1 MPKSGKLFLLIF
13 LLVFLMPS
21 PCLHS
26 PLVPMALAA
35 DMIQP
40 VAKKQ
45 NSSEGE
51 DPLAEGFIDEDGFKD
66 IDPFL
71 SPKEGTDKGDAWL
84 DNAIDT
90 VLEDTV
96 LDNTILED
104 NSDGI
109 SLPDA
114 TASNFYLGGY
124 AELETE
130 IGYEKP
136 NEESDEKLSKFKPI
150 LFVETE
156 YRFNRDHKFRASGLA
171 SYDAAYGMT
180 AKDQPGAQSL
190 DDEISDV
197 ELRDLYLDSTLG
209 DVFSVKAGRQIIAWG
224 DSNYARITDVINPR
238 DNTSPGLIELED
250 SRLPVA
256 ALRLSAQ
263 YGSLCLDGVSIHE
276 HPGSKISGLGAD
288 FDYYAPLRQPNIWI
302 RDKNTPDTGFKDTGF
317 AFKATRSFNGG
328 DISLVASNTFDDL
341 PILSYQ
347 GITPAGILVFTP
359 EYERF
364 STMGIS
370 ASMTKKSALFKVEAA
385 FRKDRPVQRN
395 DVLFQIA
402 AGIPAGSIQTFD
414 KKDQVEALT
423 GLEYTG
429 ISDLRILLEGKLLHT
444 LDHESFLGMP
454 EYEYR
459 TYFQATYEMLNETL
473 ALDLFWVYFNPG
485 QGHILRL
492 SGEYDIFDDLSV
504 QLGMAFYDAD
514 NSDTVIYPY
523 RDMDRIFFR
532 FKYFF

>member
-1 MPKSGKLFLLIF
+1 MSRPGKLFLLIL

-21 PCLHS
+21 PCLRS
-26 PLVPMALAA
+26 PLVPLALATE
-35 DMIQP
+35 MIQP
-40 VAKKQ
+40 VAKKKG
-45 NSSEGE
+45 SSESKIRN
-51 DPLAEGFIDEDGFKD
+51 PLEEGFKD

-71 SPKEGTDKGDAWL
+71 SPEDGTDKEDRLDDAWL
-84 DNAIDT
+84 DDAIDT
-90 VLEDTV
+90 VLEDT
-96 LDNTILED
+96 ILEN

-109 SLPDA
+109 ILPDA
-114 TASNFYLGGY
+114 TSSNFYLGGY

-136 NEESDEKLSKFKPI
+136 DEKLSKFKPI

-156 YRFNRDHKFRASGLA
+156 YRLNRDHKFRASGLA
-171 SYDAAYGMT
+171 YYDAAYGIT
-180 AKDQPGAQSL
+180 AKDHPKGQSL
-190 DDEISDV
+190 DDKISDV
-197 ELRDLYLDSTLG
+197 ELRDLYLDSTLS

-238 DNTSPGLIELED
+238 DKTSPGLIELED

-276 HPGSKISGLGAD
+276 HPGSKISGLGSD

-302 RDKNTPDTGFKDTGF
+302 RDKNTPDTGFKDTTL

-341 PILSYQ
+341 PVLSYQ
-347 GITPAGILVFTP
+347 GINPSGILVFTP

-370 ASMTKKSALFKVEAA
+370 ASMTKNSALFKVEAA
-385 FRKDRPVQRN
+385 FRKDRAVQRN

-402 AGIPAGSIQTFD
+402 AGIPARSIQTFD

-429 ISDLRILLEGKLLHT
+429 ISDLRILLEGKVLHT
-444 LDHESFLGMP
+444 LDHKSFLGLP

-492 SGEYDIFDDLSV
+492 SGEYDIFDDISV

-514 NSDTVIYPY
+514 NCDTVIYPY